1 MASLIDILGWVG
13 GTEVLI
19 AYIIVAFKIVT
30 AENFYYQLLN
40 LKGAFFLIVNT
51 WYHEAYPSSIVNS
64 IWVGIAIY
72 TMIKFKKAKEE

>member
-1 MASLIDILGWVG
+1 MASLIDILGWLG

-19 AYIIVAFKIVT
+19 AYILVSFKIVHP
-30 AENFYYQLLN
+30 ENFYYQLLN
-40 LKGAFFLIVNT
+40 LMGAFLLIINT

-72 TMIKFKKAKEE
+72 TIIKFKKVKV